1 MSYTEQRVRLTF
13 PVVENGL
20 GRHQVNTPPD
30 AQNYSIATRRQNSL
44 EFFFSD
50 YGINSLEVIIH
61 NLITL

>member
-44 EFFFSD
+44 EIFFFQ
-50 YGINSLEVIIH
+50 IMA
-61 NLITL
+61 LIR